1 MTTVLMLGPTGAG
14 KGTQAAALA
23 SFCEVPH
30 ISTGDIFRANMQAET
45 PMGKL
50 AANALRSGELVP
62 DSVTQAMLA
71 ERLRYPDTNDG
82 FVLDGFPRTTDQATW
97 LDAMLTGGSDVAAV
111 IVLAAPDEV
120 LLDRAQRRGRLDDTA
135 TAVTRRLAIYRE
147 RTKPLL
153 GYYGDLVTVIDG
165 ARDTG
170 LVHENIV
177 RTIQTRNTYA

>member
-1 MTTVLMLGPTGAG
+1 MFGPTDAG

-23 SFCEVPH
+23 WFCDVPH
-30 ISTGDIFRANMQAET
+30 ISTGDIFRANIQAET

-50 AANALRSGELVP
+50 AANALRAGELVP

-71 ERLRYPDTNDG
+71 ERLHYPDTNDG

-120 LLDRAQRRGRLDDTA
+120 LLDRAQRREGGRHGHGDNSTTGHLPRTYQ
-135 TAVTRRLAIYRE
+135 TITRVLWRF
-147 RTKPLL
+147 
-153 GYYGDLVTVIDG
+153 GD
-165 ARDTG
+165 RD
-170 LVHENIV
+170 
-177 RTIQTRNTYA
+177 RRSTRHRACPRKHCQYHSSTYA

>member
-1 MTTVLMLGPTGAG
+1 MTIVLMLGPTGAG

-30 ISTGDIFRANMQAET
+30 ISTGDIFRANMQAVT

-50 AANALRSGELVP
+50 ADNALRAGELVP

-71 ERLRYPDTNDG
+71 DRLRHPDTKDG
-82 FVLDGFPRTTDQATW
+82 FVLDGFPRTTGQATW

-111 IVLAAPDEV
+111 IVLAAPDDI
-120 LLDRAQRRGRLDDTA
+120 LLARAQRRGRLDDTS
-135 TAVTRRLAIYRE
+135 TAITRRLAIYRE

-153 GYYGDLVTVIDG
+153 GYYGNLVTVIDG
-165 ARDTG
+165 ARDTE
-170 LVHENIV
+170 LVHESIIKA
-177 RTIQTRNTYA
+177 IQTRITDA